1 MKRAL
6 TLLALTGLF
15 AWQHRE
21 RLDAWL
27 HPAPVASGS
36 GEVVLYA
43 TSWCGYCAKTRALLK
58 EHAIPYREWDVEQ
71 SDEGRRAFRALGG
84 RGVPLVVVRGTVI
97 AGYDPDGVLAA
108 YRAP

>member
-1 MKRAL
+1 MKRVL
-6 TLLALTGLF
+6 LLAALAGLF

-27 HPAPVASGS
+27 NPPRAPAGAEPVT
-36 GEVVLYA
+36 LYA
-43 TSWCGYCAKTRALLK
+43 TAWCGYCAKTRAFF
-58 EHAIPYREWDVEQ
+58 EANAIPYREWDVER
-71 SDEGRRAFRALGG
+71 SAEGRRAFQALGG

-97 AGYDPDGVLAA
+97 AGYDPEGVLAA